1 MPPRLLLVS
10 AIALSVICGKG
21 LADEATAPATVFGR
35 VTTENNKPL
44 PEMIVYLEPTNPSTR
59 FEAPKTPAV
68 ISQKGA
74 QFSPSFLAICV
85 GQTVEFPNDESR
97 PIEHNVFS
105 QSPAKSFDLGL
116 YSPPARK
123 SITFDRSGPVRL
135 FCSVHRYMDGVI
147 FVSPTPFFAQVSS
160 DGVYKIPDIV
170 PGEYKV
176 KTFQRNQRYAEKELT
191 VTLLAGQTVPI
202 MLELSRR

>member
-1 MPPRLLLVS
+1 MLSPRILLWALGLLLQGNIHV
-10 AIALSVICGKG
+10 
-21 LADEATAPATVFGR
+21 LAADPSTPPATIFGR

-44 PEMIVYLEPTNPSTR
+44 PEMIVYLEPTNPSIK
-59 FEAPKTPAV
+59 FDAPKAPAV

-74 QFSPSFLAICV
+74 QFSPSFVPICV
-85 GQTVEFPNDESR
+85 GQTVEFPNDETR

-105 QSPAKSFDLGL
+105 QSPDKAFDLGL

-123 SITFDRSGPVRL
+123 SITFDKPGPVRL

-147 FVSPTPFFAQVSS
+147 FVCPTPFFSLVSS
-160 DGVYKIPDIV
+160 DGLYKISDVP

-176 KTFQRNQRYAEKELT
+176 KTFQRNQRYPEKELT
-191 VTLLAGQTVPI
+191 FTLPPGQ
-202 MLELSRR
+202 